1 MIHMV
6 EKGYQQTIQDLVE
19 NFKQSAIDYYSA
31 CDDDNFAKQKTVGN
45 RRSKIVQKL
54 DAFGTQ
60 GRLALIPLLDD
71 ADQGVRVLAA
81 AFLLK
86 VSPEQA
92 IPVLHEISKGPKF
105 FPRIGAGDFLD
116 SYAKGKWNR

>member
-1 MIHMV
+1 
-6 EKGYQQTIQDLVE
+6 
-19 NFKQSAIDYYSA
+19 KQSAIDYYSA
-31 CDDDNFAKQKTVGN
+31 CDDDNFAKQKKVVD
-45 RRSKIVQKL
+45 RRREIVRKL

-60 GRLALIPLLDD
+60 GRLALMPLLAD

-92 IPVLHEISKGPKF
+92 IPVLREISKGPTF
-105 FPRIGAGDFLD
+105 FPRIAAGNFLD

>member
-1 MIHMV
+1 MV
-6 EKGYQQTIQDLVE
+6 KKGHPRTIPDLVE
-19 NFKQSAIDYYSA
+19 DFKQSAIGYYSA
-31 CDDDNFAKQKTVGN
+31 CDDDNFAKQKKLVN
-45 RRSKIVQKL
+45 RRREIIEEL

-60 GRLALIPLLDD
+60 GRLALTSLLDD
-71 ADQGVRVLAA
+71 ADQGVQVLAA

-92 IPVLHEISKGPKF
+92 IPVLHEISKGPTY
-105 FPRIGAGDFLD
+105 FPRIDAGGFLD